1 MAFALSI
8 MITSRQVCD
17 SHGMVLLYRQT
28 PVGQGYGR

>member
-1 MAFALSI
+1 MPFALSI

-17 SHGMVLLYRQT
+17 SHGIVFLYRHT